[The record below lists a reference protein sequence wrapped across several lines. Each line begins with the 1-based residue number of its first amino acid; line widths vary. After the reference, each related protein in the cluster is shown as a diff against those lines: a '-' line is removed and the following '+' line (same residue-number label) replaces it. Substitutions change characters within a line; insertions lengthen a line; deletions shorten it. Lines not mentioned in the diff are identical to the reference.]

1 MQAAK
6 NQNQD
11 THKAGS
17 TLRSIQS
24 THISQ
29 LLFLKNKR
37 EFEQIDKI
45 NHFNNA
51 NNRDKK
57 AEKKR
62 NPEIVQEKDLEI

>member
-1 MQAAK
+1 MQPVK

-11 THKAGS
+11 IHKEGS
-17 TLRSIQS
+17 TLRSSQG

-37 EFEQIDKI
+37 EFEQADKI

-57 AEKKR
+57 AEKK
-62 NPEIVQEKDLEI
+62 P